1 MTELLDSTSLL
12 TVNNIIPNTRRKR
25 ISAELNL
32 FINKFEFGNLSFTN
46 DLDSLVLTI
55 IDNNITP
62 QFNTFSFVLPK
73 EYPFRPPT
81 VIINGQNYTSLL
93 KFTSR
98 EKLNVLRSLTNKSCL
113 CCNTIT
119 CYDNWSPA
127 MTFIDIISEIKNNFK
142 LIDKILLQISF
153 DKFKLLLSDDYKNNE
168 TMKNMEKFI

>member
-12 TVNNIIPNTRRKR
+12 LLNSTTPINRRKR
-25 ISAELNL
+25 LTSEFKL
-32 FINKFEFGNLSFTN
+32 FINKFESVNLSFNT

-62 QFNTFSFVLPK
+62 KFNRFSFVLPN
-73 EYPFRPPT
+73 EYPFRPPN
-81 VIINGQNYTSLL
+81 VIINGENYTGLL
-93 KFTSR
+93 KFTSH
-98 EKLNVLRSLTNKSCL
+98 EKINVLKSLTNKGCL

-142 LIDKILLQISF
+142 LIDKIILQISF
-153 DKFKLLLSDDYKNNE
+153 NKFKLLLSDDYKNNE
-168 TMKNMEKFI
+168 TRKNMGKFY

>member
-12 TVNNIIPNTRRKR
+12 LLNTITPITRRKR
-25 ISAELNL
+25 ISAELKQ
-32 FINKFEFGNLSFTN
+32 FINKFESLDLTFNT
-46 DLDSLVLTI
+46 DLDLFVLTI

-62 QFNTFSFVLPK
+62 RFNTFSFVLPK
-73 EYPFRPPT
+73 EYPFRPPN

-93 KFTSR
+93 KFTNR
-98 EKLNVLRSLTNKSCL
+98 EKLNVLSSLTNKSCL

-142 LIDKILLQISF
+142 LIDKIILQISF
-153 DKFKLLLSDDYKNNE
+153 NKFKLLLHDDYKNNE
-168 TMKNMEKFI
+168 TRKNMGKFY

>member
-93 KFTSR
+93 KFT
-98 EKLNVLRSLTNKSCL
+98 TNCYQL
-113 CCNTIT
+113 CINHQIMYLINCR
-119 CYDNWSPA
+119 
-127 MTFIDIISEIKNNFK
+127 IIINQLKN
-142 LIDKILLQISF
+142 
-153 DKFKLLLSDDYKNNE
+153 
-168 TMKNMEKFI
+168 